1 MHFLP
6 KSGIIDQNG
15 QKCPDFSVTV
25 YEGTPRKALVRV
37 LGLLKPKE
45 EIILTDQKII
55 DLYFARDE
63 KAILETERAHGAFC
77 MGVSMSILN
86 NRMDA
91 EECVNDTYL
100 RAWNA
105 IPPTI
110 PRCLRA
116 FLAKIVRNL
125 SIDRYREKRRALPA
139 AELEAALSEL
149 GEAIPAEAEREGA
162 AALADLLDRFL
173 RAEDEVDRRLFLG
186 RYWHGAAVNELA
198 AGSGLSPNAVTKRL
212 GKTRERLRVY
222 LSERGYS
229 L

>member
-1 MHFLP
+1 M
-6 KSGIIDQNG
+6 N
-15 QKCPDFSVTV
+15 
-25 YEGTPRKALVRV
+25 
-37 LGLLKPKE
+37 PKE
-45 EIILTDQKII
+45 ENILTDQKII

-100 RAWNA
+100 KAWNT

-116 FLAKIVRNL
+116 FLARIVRNL
-125 SIDRYREKRRALPA
+125 SIDRYREKRVERPTV
-139 AELEAALSEL
+139 ELEAAMAELSACIPTEAEQAEAVALSE
-149 GEAIPAEAEREGA
+149 
-162 AALADLLDRFL
+162 LLDRFL
-173 RAEDEVDRRLFLG
+173 RTEEETDRRLFLG
-186 RYWHGAAVNELA
+186 RYWHGAAVKDLA

-212 GKTRERLRVY
+212 AKTRERLRAY
-222 LSERGYS
+222 LTERGYS

>member
-45 EIILTDQKII
+45 EIVLTDQKII

-100 RAWNA
+100 KAWNA

-139 AELEAALSEL
+139 
-149 GEAIPAEAEREGA
+149 AEREGA

-198 AGSGLSPNAVTKRL
+198 KGSGLSPNAVTKRL